1 MSATRT
7 RSGIAFDVR
16 GSGPAVLLLHEGIAD
31 RTMWDPQ
38 WESWGEEFTLVRC
51 DHRGFGESDDPAA
64 PYSLH
69 TDAVEVL
76 DDAGIERAAIVGASM
91 GGQAAIDL
99 VLASPR
105 RAWALVAVAAVPSGW
120 RHSSDHHAMFDEI
133 DETWETE
140 GVDAANELELR
151 MWVDGVGRGPLD
163 SDQRVRRRIE
173 RLNRGLIERQGAWET
188 EIEPTQLEPPATGR
202 LAEIDA
208 PVLVVTGAHDQPSVL
223 AGAAHLAE
231 RTGAETVEIADAA
244 HVPSVERAERFDA
257 AVLPFLRRAA
267 PG

>member
-1 MSATRT
+1 VSAART
-7 RSGIAFDVR
+7 RSGIAYEVR
-16 GSGPAVLLLHEGIAD
+16 GSGPALLLLHEGIAD

-38 WESWGEEFTLVRC
+38 WESWGEEFTLVRS
-51 DHRGFGESDDPAA
+51 DHRGFGESDDPAG
-64 PYSLH
+64 PYGAH

-76 DDAGIERAAIVGASM
+76 DAAEIERAAIVGASM

-99 VLASPR
+99 VVEAPR

-120 RHSSDHHAMFDEI
+120 RHSSDHLAMFDEI

-140 GVDAANELELR
+140 GVDSANELELR

-163 SDQRVRRRIE
+163 SDQRARRRIE
-173 RLNRGLIERQGAWET
+173 RLNRALIERQGAWDT
-188 EIEPTQLEPPATGR
+188 GIEPAQLVPPATER
-202 LAEIDA
+202 LDQIDL

-231 RTGAETVEIADAA
+231 RTGAETAEIAGTA
-244 HVPSVERAERFDA
+244 HVPNLERPKRFDA

-267 PG
+267 PR